1 MTDKNSKLES
11 YSKPELVR
19 HDNLKAITFECPQ
32 WQCSVTVPPP
42 PAP

>member
-1 MTDKNSKLES
+1 MKDERKET

-19 HDNLKAITFECPQ
+19 IANLKAITAECPN